1 MFSSRKLRSNFK
13 SGHNCS
19 HNDNVDLRGA
29 KKNRLWRQRIY
40 WKNMLKILKFTNTHV
55 INFQIKLA
63 TKKSFKREFTYLLWI
78 LATFKNRCRLQHI
91 TLTNYTESY
100 DVLQKQNNPSRTKVI
115 CFNVVSVRTLFHRCQ
130 SIIHFNCSGS
140 YLVAS
145 TGWSPTIKHNSYLSG
160 MFANFMFTSF
170 FFFFLLFKAN
180 LLRIHNFFSL
190 SYFILICKIAACY
203 ALFGNFF
210 FCFRLFRGV
219 QVGVL
224 CIFYLIVAVF
234 VRQVFRVFI
243 INIFVQ
249 LKCNVVF
256 SFFVIE

>member
-1 MFSSRKLRSNFK
+1 
-13 SGHNCS
+13 
-19 HNDNVDLRGA
+19 
-29 KKNRLWRQRIY
+29 
-40 WKNMLKILKFTNTHV
+40 MLKILKFTNTHV

-170 FFFFLLFKAN
+170 FFFFCCLKRICCASTIFFHFHISYWFAKSLLVTLYLVISSFVSAFLGAFKWVFCVFSTWLLLF
-180 LLRIHNFFSL
+180 L
-190 SYFILICKIAACY
+190 
-203 ALFGNFF
+203 
-210 FCFRLFRGV
+210 
-219 QVGVL
+219 
-224 CIFYLIVAVF
+224 
-234 VRQVFRVFI
+234 
-243 INIFVQ
+243 
-249 LKCNVVF
+249 
-256 SFFVIE
+256 